1 MLSVDEFKIRKAVAI
16 KNFRAHVLA
25 MADPSWS
32 IVALDGKLGKPRVF
46 TADEVLWHMQH
57 ETKWGK
63 DFILMFSVD
72 VEAEVKRIEHGS

>member
-1 MLSVDEFKIRKAVAI
+1 MLGVDEFKIRKAVAI
-16 KNFRAHVLA
+16 RNFRSRVLA

-32 IVALDGKLGKPRVF
+32 IVALNDRLGKPKMF

-72 VEAEVKRIEHGS
+72 VEAEVKRIEHGG